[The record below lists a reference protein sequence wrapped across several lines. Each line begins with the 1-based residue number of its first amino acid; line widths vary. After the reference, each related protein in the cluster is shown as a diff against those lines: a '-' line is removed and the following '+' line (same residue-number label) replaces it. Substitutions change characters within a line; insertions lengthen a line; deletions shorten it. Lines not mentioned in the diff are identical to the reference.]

1 MVEIIHSATVT
12 VTQMENKAVLAV
24 NEPRTLK
31 AVVPTYLDTGKKYR
45 LMVVTQ
51 SSAKGHGYLVKE
63 VRQMRSDFVLTA
75 Q

>member
-1 MVEIIHSATVT
+1 
-12 VTQMENKAVLAV
+12 MENKAVLAV

-51 SSAKGHGYLVKE
+51 SSAKHSSTLLKE
-63 VRQMRSDFVLTA
+63 TRVMRSEFSLTA